1 MSKSKSESKS
11 MEDARRLSAAED
23 EVRALRAEVSEL
35 QGRLLALEKRG
46 DPRGSRAGGR
56 KSAKEP
62 VRNAARYGWKGRD
75 VCALLTCVQQG
86 ADPDEVVRFMES
98 RALPKDLAA
107 FKAREWPDPELLP
120 KPTRDA
126 LEKLKI
132 SVESQFD
139 RPEKGVKGFSSTVVR
154 KANALRV
161 LCDNADPE
169 SATSKLVPLA
179 TLLQEVCVAQKDVLT
194 NGPPTESPSQSP
206 CVSGLSLRVPV
217 IERQVHEKPLRL
229 QSEAATKRDT
239 GMESLNVFAK
249 EEPEEEEEDPV
260 HEEREEEEEAPVPEE
275 REEEEEEKK
284 PEDGALDEEEEEED
298 IPAETAEVTLDSM
311 ETTFEELV
319 YDEWGTAWQ
328 KCHDFP
334 TLFGTHTNA
343 RGVMVI
349 FARVTGD
356 QETDKKKYV
365 LAKVAHGAIAFSH
378 NGQKV
383 ALCDLA

>member
-1 MSKSKSESKS
+1 MSKSESKSESKS
-11 MEDARRLSAAED
+11 MEEARRLSAAED

-46 DPRGSRAGGR
+46 SPEGRRAGGR

-62 VRNAARYGWKGRD
+62 VRNPARYGWRGRD
-75 VCALLTCVQQG
+75 VCALVTCVQQG
-86 ADPDEVVRFMES
+86 ADPEEVVRFMES

-132 SVESQFD
+132 SVESHFD

-154 KANALRV
+154 KANALRG
-161 LCDNADPE
+161 LCDKADPE
-169 SATSKLVPLA
+169 STTARLMPLA

-194 NGPPTESPSQSP
+194 NGPPTESPPQSP
-206 CVSGLSLRVPV
+206 CESGLSLRVPV

-229 QSEAATKRDT
+229 QREAATKRDT
-239 GMESLNVFAK
+239 GTESLHVFAK
-249 EEPEEEEEDPV
+249 EEPEEED
-260 HEEREEEEEAPVPEE
+260 PVPEE
-275 REEEEEEKK
+275 HEEEDDETK
-284 PEDGALDEEEEEED
+284 PENGALDEEDNEEEEED
-298 IPAETAEVTLDSM
+298 DDDMPAEPADRTLDSM

-328 KCHDFP
+328 KCHEFP
-334 TLFGTHTNA
+334 SLFGTHTNA